1 MKKITLIV
9 ITGAFIL
16 FSIVL
21 AFLCT
26 GVYKMNS
33 ATDAC
38 LRLRDASDCFTD
50 IIKACDDTSS
60 LRIASVSGEI
70 PALVMAADVSDN
82 ADEAWYFTYNGH
94 LRKVLI
100 HEGETVSA
108 DSGAD
113 VMKLKSSDFTLLAD
127 DLLEVVFVT
136 ADDQEMS
143 VNIYLPDRKGGD
155 SK

>member
-1 MKKITLIV
+1 MKKITVIV
-9 ITGAFIL
+9 ITSAFIF

-21 AFLCT
+21 AVLCT

-50 IIKACDDTSS
+50 IVRACDDISS
-60 LRIASVSGEI
+60 IRIASVGGEI

-82 ADEAWYFTYNGH
+82 ADEAWYFTYNGY

-108 DSGAD
+108 DSGTE
-113 VMKLKSSDFTLLAD
+113 VMELKSSDFTFLAD
-127 DLLEVVFVT
+127 ELLEVVFVT
-136 ADDQEMS
+136 SDGQEMS